1 MTETASGPLVGLK
14 VVELAHIMAGPVCGL
29 MLADM
34 GADVIKVEK
43 YPDGDDSRRM
53 APPMVKSESAAF
65 MILNRNK
72 RGTAIN
78 LKTAAGKAVLRKI
91 LRTADVV
98 IENFRPGTM
107 ERLGLGFDSLRQD
120 NPGLIYCDITGFGG
134 TGPYAD
140 RAGFDLIAQ
149 GISGVMGLTGEGPG
163 RPPIKAGVPL
173 GDITAG
179 ILAAMGILAA
189 YIHRLKTGEG
199 QRVDT
204 SLLEASMVHTAW
216 PSAIYFATGVSPG
229 PLGSAHPISA
239 PYQAIQTADGW
250 VNIGAANQAN
260 WLRLTEVIGML
271 ELASDSRFV
280 DNATRMK
287 NLPALI
293 EILTKGFRERPT
305 SEWLERLEKAGV
317 PAGPVL
323 SLGEALNNPQVQAR
337 RMVVEVNHSRVGRT
351 RALGTPVK
359 FSKTP
364 TQIRRAAPVL
374 GEHTRE
380 ILGEFGYG
388 EAEINQLVT
397 DGDIIAM

>member
-78 LKTAAGKAVLRKI
+78 LKTAAGKAVLRMI

>member
-1 MTETASGPLVGLK
+1 MTDTASGPLVGLK

-78 LKTAAGKAVLRKI
+78 LKTEAGKTVLRKM
-91 LRTADVV
+91 LRTADAV

-120 NPGLIYCDITGFGG
+120 NPGLIYCEITGFGS

-179 ILAAMGILAA
+179 ILAATGILAA

-239 PYQAIQTADGW
+239 PYQAIQTSDGW

-260 WLRLTEVIGML
+260 WLRLTEVINMS
-271 ELASDSRFV
+271 ELVTDTRFV
-280 DNATRMK
+280 DNAARMK

-293 EILTKGFRERPT
+293 EILTSRFRERPT
-305 SEWLERLEKAGV
+305 SEWLALLEKAGV

-323 SLGEALNNPQVQAR
+323 SLGEVLNNPQVQAR
-337 RMVVEVNHSRVGRT
+337 QMVVELTHSNIGRT

-359 FSKTP
+359 FSMTP
-364 TQIRRAAPVL
+364 TRILRAAPVL

-380 ILGEFGYG
+380 IMQEYGYS
-388 EAEINQLVT
+388 EPEINQFVT
-397 DGDIIAM
+397 NGDIIAM